1 MPKEEYR
8 HSLLSP
14 SANKLGNLVLT
25 GSLKNIV
32 TALVYAALL
41 AISGVYADTSTVV
54 ETAVLA
60 GEAWAFKFTPSYYVT
75 TNQKDAADLNLRAH
89 YGSHAF
95 WLGHYQRD
103 SEFAQT
109 RTGYEYTAQFPYL
122 QIVPSVQL
130 ATHDFAGGSINAQ
143 IGDTVYVLLGYG
155 LTNAQDYYNLNFDPN
170 DSVMYGLGTSLLP
183 KSTFSL
189 FSIRDNRLNTDQTV
203 IHAVWRLLPDEHQRW
218 TLDISGKHGRATPDD
233 ESVSGYAASVTYD
246 NRDFFFRLAQDSK
259 VNFSNDDQTRLT
271 VGLRF

>member
-1 MPKEEYR
+1 
-8 HSLLSP
+8 
-14 SANKLGNLVLT
+14 VLT

-32 TALVYAALL
+32 MAGLYAALL
-41 AISGVYADTSTVV
+41 AISTAYADTSTVG
-54 ETAVLA
+54 ETAVVA
-60 GEAWAFKFTPSYYVT
+60 SETWAFKFTPSYYVT
-75 TNQKDAADLNLRAH
+75 TSQKDATDLNLRAH
-89 YGSHAF
+89 YGPHAL

-103 SEFAQT
+103 SEFEQT
-109 RTGYEYTAQFPYL
+109 RTGYEYTAQFPYV

-143 IGDTVYVLLGYG
+143 IGDTVYALLGYG

-170 DSVMYGLGTSLLP
+170 DSVMYGVGTSLLP

-203 IHAVWRLLPDEHQRW
+203 IHAVWRM
-218 TLDISGKHGRATPDD
+218 HGRATADD
-233 ESVSGYAASVTYD
+233 ESVSGNAISVTYD
-246 NRDFFFRLAQDSK
+246 NRDIFFRLAQDSK

>member
-1 MPKEEYR
+1 
-8 HSLLSP
+8 
-14 SANKLGNLVLT
+14 VLT
-25 GSLKNIV
+25 VNLKNIV
-32 TALVYAALL
+32 MAGLYAVLL
-41 AISGVYADTSTVV
+41 CISGVYADTSTVG
-54 ETAVLA
+54 ETASVA

-75 TNQKDAADLNLRAH
+75 TSQKDATDLNLRAH
-89 YGSHAF
+89 YGPHAF

-103 SEFAQT
+103 SEFEQT

-143 IGDTVYVLLGYG
+143 IGDTVYALLGYG
-155 LTNAQDYYNLNFDPN
+155 LTNGQDYYNLNFDPN
-170 DSVMYGLGTSLLP
+170 DSVMYGVGTSLLP

-203 IHAVWRLLPDEHQRW
+203 FHAVWRISPDEHQRW
-218 TLDISGKHGRATPDD
+218 TVDVSSKHGRATPDD
-233 ESVSGYAASVTYD
+233 ESVSGNAVSVTYD
-246 NRDFFFRLAQDSK
+246 NRDIFFRLAQDSK